1 MKKIN
6 IIYILLLL
14 SIILSAFIIYQTY
27 AKYVEQV
34 DTTYEAG
41 IKKWKIKVNGQDIR
55 QSEVFD
61 KTLTVN
67 TVKNEDIK
75 SNMIVPGAKFYVD
88 IEIDYSEVDVPFIVE
103 YNTKNVDEQ
112 FTDFKMLRLYN
123 NQR

>member
-6 IIYILLLL
+6 IIYILLLI

>member
-6 IIYILLLL
+6 IIYILLLI

-34 DTTYEAG
+34 NTTYEAG

-67 TVKNEDIK
+67 TVQNEDIK

>member
-6 IIYILLLL
+6 IIYILLLI

-67 TVKNEDIK
+67 TVQNEDIK